1 MFLLYVSSAIF
12 TVAAAYGFGP
22 LVALIQKRPSKMRS
36 VWIHGGLAI
45 LAAALMI
52 IGAVKTEGDIPFLAV
67 MGMIVTVMAGLM
79 LFALRRAEAYLPA
92 WAALLHPL
100 MGILSLISLFMF
112 LFGSRT

>member
-1 MFLLYVSSAIF
+1 MFLLYLSSAIF
-12 TVAAAYGFGP
+12 VVAAAYGFGP
-22 LVALIQKRPSKMRS
+22 LVALMQKKPAKMRS

-67 MGMIVTVMAGLM
+67 VGMIITVMAGLM
-79 LFALRRAEAYLPA
+79 LFALRRADAPVPS
-92 WAALLHPL
+92 WIALLHPL
-100 MGILSLISLFMF
+100 IGILSLISLFMF